1 VNWRIQVPFRSRDD
15 ALSDVA
21 EAAVPSRL
29 TRPALCG
36 RSCSPG
42 QDGRRAARLAL
53 ADGARDMREDDDGM
67 TITTET
73 PESRLYA
80 AGFTRQ
86 LEWWVSPDGSRVM
99 NTADAIAGLDSGE
112 IKPGGA
118 TVSLPDSGIRALPDE
133 LVERI
138 LHPPP
143 PPPPEWLESLANL
156 VAEKLKPVVCAEVRA
171 GLLSKGGKS

>member
-1 VNWRIQVPFRSRDD
+1 MSEDTD
-15 ALSDVA
+15 MTAT
-21 EAAVPSRL
+21 AV
-29 TRPALCG
+29 
-36 RSCSPG
+36 
-42 QDGRRAARLAL
+42 
-53 ADGARDMREDDDGM
+53 
-67 TITTET
+67 T
-73 PESRLYA
+73 PEGRLYA

-118 TVSLPDSGIRALPDE
+118 TASLPDSGIRALPDE